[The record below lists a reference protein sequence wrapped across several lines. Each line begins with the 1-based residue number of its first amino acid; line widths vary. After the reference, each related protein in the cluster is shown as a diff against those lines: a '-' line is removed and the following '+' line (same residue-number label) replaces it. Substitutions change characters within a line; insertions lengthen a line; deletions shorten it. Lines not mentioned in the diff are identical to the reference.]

1 MWGKLVA
8 CDKSLLLSLKDELFF
23 VLGKVRG
30 LVQRYPARGLKGVW
44 Y

>member
-23 VLGKVRG
+23 VLGKVQG
-30 LVQRYPARGLKGVW
+30 LVQRYPARGL
-44 Y
+44 